1 MKRTAN
7 YLCLVAIGCCLMT
20 MGLASCGGSKS
31 ENDAQ
36 DIDEE
41 LSELVESG
49 EFKENGLMKLR
60 PAESVADTKAGYKV
74 ALFVWPD
81 EALPRVP
88 NDNFGTYCDNRA
100 SVIAFTEVDTLVSRQ
115 FSKAD
120 LPTPSTTISAPMPY
134 STISALCQLHP
145 SLLPLRPLSACP
157 TATSRHSSRSS
168 SASTAA
174 SRCRRTQRPTTPLP
188 TRKRWLTSKALG

>member
-1 MKRTAN
+1 MKRTVN
-7 YLCLVAIGCCLMT
+7 YLCLAAIGCCLMT
-20 MGLASCGGSKS
+20 MGLTSCGGSKS

-100 SVIAFTEVDTLVSRQ
+100 SVIAFTEADTLVSRQ

-120 LPTPSTTISAPMPY
+120 FADALDDNLRANAILDNISLVSAAPQSLTLEASVSVPHSDEQALFTVVLGLDGSLSVQKNTTAND
-134 STISALCQLHP
+134 TFADEEEV
-145 SLLPLRPLSACP
+145 AD
-157 TATSRHSSRSS
+157 
-168 SASTAA
+168 
-174 SRCRRTQRPTTPLP
+174 
-188 TRKRWLTSKALG
+188 